1 MSGQLAAHG
10 RRPWRRLCEGAA
22 TGARGAGE
30 RGRRGERGGR
40 REARDRERGENL
52 RSRTKDRS
60 KSDRALNEQGNAH
73 KTRARRGLQSPR
85 AAPTHAG
92 LKTEKNRFL
101 QKFVQNFLGAARF
114 YVFVDGRDVHQGRG
128 VHAPRD
134 RGRACERAALPSEKQ
149 PRGLVRELLTSL
161 HSTMRCLRPR
171 RNFAT

>member
-1 MSGQLAAHG
+1 MPPTDAGL
-10 RRPWRRLCEGAA
+10 
-22 TGARGAGE
+22 GAGSVE
-30 RGRRGERGGR
+30 AQQQGRGGR
-40 REARDRERGENL
+40 GSGGVGGSVGEGERRGREREVRISRL
-52 RSRTKDRS
+52 RTKTARKAIGRS
-60 KSDRALNEQGNAH
+60 TSKCAH

-101 QKFVQNFLGAARF
+101 QNFVENFLGAARC

-128 VHAPRD
+128 ACTQRD
-134 RGRACERAALPSEKQ
+134 RGRACERAALSLEKQ
-149 PRGLVRELLTSL
+149 PRGLVRGLLTSL